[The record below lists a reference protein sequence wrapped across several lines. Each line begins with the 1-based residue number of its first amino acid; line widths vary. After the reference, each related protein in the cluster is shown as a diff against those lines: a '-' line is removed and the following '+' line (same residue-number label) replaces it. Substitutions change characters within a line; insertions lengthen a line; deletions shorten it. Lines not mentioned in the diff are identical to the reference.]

1 LKFIRFL
8 FILIPIYCFTQ
19 EVEFTGTVSATT
31 CSGTLMHFDVTYI
44 PSENSVTEF
53 DFNGTDLPDGWSATD
68 YDVGQPCTGGPG
80 ADGDTPDNSNY
91 FWALKQGAGGV
102 RYVRT
107 SAVDVAQGGS
117 LRFYIRYGADDP
129 PNGCEDGDEP
139 DEEVYLQYS
148 INNGV
153 TWTTFFD
160 GWDTDPNK
168 NKDWYQWFDQ
178 TILIPPAAQ
187 STNTIFQW
195 IQPKSTSSIFDN
207 WGLEDIVVNAIPA
220 PAASWNFD
228 FGNGDRGS
236 STSATSTLS
245 FDKLYPP
252 SNVAINYSVTI
263 STTLSDGNVVG
274 LTKNI
279 LVTPSDEIAP
289 TVSAPQNIRVDSDP
303 GSCDIVLRQSD
314 IGSPTFSDNC
324 SINLVEN
331 DNPSLTFLNGI
342 NFLTWTITDSASNTT
357 TVTQTITVNDNENP
371 TLSIPDNIISKNC
384 NVDIG
389 VASATDNCGDVIPVN
404 NAPADFHLGIT
415 AVTWQVTDA
424 AGNTVSAT
432 QLITV
437 SDTTAPLNIAPANI
451 TTTTESDTC
460 VATTVD
466 LGLPTSGDNCTV
478 DTVTNDAPT
487 SFPTGVTTVTW
498 TVVDTAGNQTLSYQT
513 VTVNDATPPVIVA
526 PLDIVSNSCAIV
538 LGTPTITDNCNFT
551 FSNNAPSS
559 FSTGITVVT
568 WTASDS
574 FGNTVTATQLVSFS
588 DTTTPT
594 ILVQDQSITI
604 NADSGSCFVSG
615 LDLGSVIT
623 NDDCGISSV
632 TNDAPLQY
640 PIGTTQVIHTVTDV
654 FGNSNSSIQSV
665 TVIDNEKPIVRANDL
680 VLSLNSDGEVEI
692 PFDAIDNG
700 STDNCTIATYNIVSE
715 NSDTIFTQETSVPQ
729 QQDQTQN
736 QNNETTGKISN
747 NNRIVSPRIKIP
759 RSKKISLSCDIIGTQ
774 QIVYS
779 ITDLSGN
786 TASTTVNIT
795 ITDDLNVC
803 NSSDSNS
810 GADGSS
816 VIDSDGDGI
825 RDDLDAF
832 PLDPTEWIDTDTD
845 GVGNNTDSDDDGDGF
860 LDTIEV
866 IGGSDPLDSSSI
878 PLDTDNDGLINILD
892 EDDDN
897 DGISDLIELQV
908 GTDPLDASS
917 FPLDTDNDLE
927 LDFFD
932 LDDDNDGQSDLVELE
947 CGSDPLNNL
956 SSSID
961 TDFDGI
967 PNCLDLDDDN
977 DTFPDELEITEGTDP
992 LNFNEYPNLDRDGD
1006 GIPYSLGY
1014 GQTFNDNCPDIPN
1027 PDQLDTDEDGLGDLC
1042 DNCITVENENQL
1054 DTDLDGVGDVCDVCP
1069 DEFNPDQDDYD
1080 ADSKGDICDPD
1091 DDNDGQ
1097 TDEDEIACG
1106 SDPKDE
1112 TSLSPDKDGDG
1123 ILDCLDLDN
1132 DNDGIEDSIDPNPGS
1147 FDDLLISQFV
1157 SDNNDGIN
1165 DSWELTKI
1173 ETYANSQ
1180 VYIYTRSGA
1189 LIYQKRNYLNTW
1201 PADADSNLIPE
1212 GSYYFRIDLE
1222 SDGIIDEEGWLYLT
1236 R

>member
-1 LKFIRFL
+1 MKFIKILFL
-8 FILIPIYCFTQ
+8 ILICNLTFSQ
-19 EVEFTGTVSATT
+19 EVQFTAVTSSTS
-31 CSGTLMHFDVTYI
+31 CSGTLVQFDVEYI

-53 DFNGTDLPDGWSATD
+53 DFNDGSLPSGWTSSPFT
-68 YDVGQPCTGGPG
+68 VGQPCDPG
-80 ADGDTPDNSNY
+80 QGDTPSGTNY
-91 FWALKQGAGGV
+91 FWATTLQNGGSNNGLRFV
-102 RYVRT
+102 ET
-107 SAVDVAQGGS
+107 SSVDVSQGGS
-117 LRFYIRYGADDP
+117 LEFLIRYGADDP
-129 PNGCEDGDEP
+129 SPGCEDGERP
-139 DEEVYLQYS
+139 SEEVWLQYS
-148 INNGV
+148 VSGGPWV
-153 TWTTFFD
+153 TFYD
-160 GWDTDPNK
+160 DWDTDFYKSAAWYSWYDNDIDIPVEAWSASTQFR
-168 NKDWYQWFDQ
+168 WYQPDNDGNNW
-178 TILIPPAAQ
+178 
-187 STNTIFQW
+187 
-195 IQPKSTSSIFDN
+195 DN
-207 WGLEDIVVNAIPA
+207 WGLEDVIVNAIPP
-220 PAASWNFD
+220 PAASWDFD
-228 FGNGDRGS
+228 FGNGDTGS
-236 STSATSTLS
+236 SNTATNTLT
-245 FDKLYPP
+245 FTKLYPP
-252 SNVAINYSVTI
+252 SNSNTVYTATI
-263 STTLSDGNVVG
+263 STTLTNGRVVG
-274 LTKNI
+274 LT
-279 LVTPSDEIAP
+279 
-289 TVSAPQNIRVDSDP
+289 QNIFVDLSDNVP
-303 GSCDIVLRQSD
+303 PNVILPPDLTVPTDTGSCTALLATTGTV
-314 IGSPTFSDNC
+314 TATDNC
-324 SINLVEN
+324 AIDSIQN
-331 DNPSLTFLNGI
+331 DNPELLFLLGDNI
-342 NFLTWTITDSASNTT
+342 LTWTITDSASNTT
-357 TVTQTITVNDNENP
+357 ILTQKITVVDEENP
-371 TLSIPDNIISKNC
+371 VLIIPADIVSPNC
-384 NVDIG
+384 AVDIG
-389 VASATDNCGDVIPVN
+389 TASATDNCGGLIPVN
-404 NAPADFHLGIT
+404 NAPADFSLGTT

-437 SDTTAPLNIAPANI
+437 SDTTAPRNIAPANI
-451 TTTTESDTC
+451 TTTTDSDTC

-551 FSNNAPSS
+551 FSNDAPSS
-559 FSTGITVVT
+559 FSSGITVVT

-604 NADSGSCFVSG
+604 NADSGSCFASG
-615 LDLGSVIT
+615 VDLGSVIT
-623 NDDCGISSV
+623 NDDCGISSI

-640 PIGTTQVIHTVTDV
+640 PIGTTQVVHTVTDV
-654 FGNSNSSIQSV
+654 FGNSSSSTQSV

-680 VLSLNSDGEVEI
+680 VLSLDSNGEITI
-692 PFDAIDNG
+692 PYELIDNG
-700 STDNCTIATYNIVSE
+700 SSDNCTVETYSIVSL
-715 NSDTIFTQETSVPQ
+715 DTETVFASEEEVPQ
-729 QQDQTQN
+729 QPENPANDQEQ
-736 QNNETTGKISN
+736 GKGGFPVTDKRNSFRVKMGSTN
-747 NNRIVSPRIKIP
+747 KIV
-759 RSKKISLSCDIIGTQ
+759 LSCSALGTQ
-774 QIVYS
+774 QIIYT
-779 ITDLSGN
+779 ITDSSGN

-803 NSSDSNS
+803 SVSGGSSGSSSDGDLDN
-810 GADGSS
+810 DG
-816 VIDSDGDGI
+816 VIDS
-825 RDDLDAF
+825 LDAF
-832 PLDPTEWIDTDTD
+832 PADPTEWTDTD
-845 GVGNNTDSDDDGDGF
+845 ADGIGNNIDTDDDGDGF
-860 LDTIEV
+860 LDATEV

-878 PLDTDNDGLINILD
+878 PLDKDNDGLINILD

-897 DGISDLIELQV
+897 DGISDLIELEV

-917 FPLDTDNDLE
+917 FPLNTDNDLE

-977 DTFPDELEITEGTDP
+977 DTFPDELEIKEGTDP
-992 LNFNEYPNLDRDGD
+992 LNFNEYPNLDGDGD

-1027 PDQLDTDEDGLGDLC
+1027 PDQLDTDKDGLGDLC
-1042 DNCITVENENQL
+1042 DNCIIVENEDQL
-1054 DTDLDGVGDVCDVCP
+1054 DIDLDGVGDVCDVCP
-1069 DEFNPDQDDYD
+1069 NEFNPDQEDYD
-1080 ADSKGDICDPD
+1080 ADSIGDICDPD

-1112 TSLSPDKDGDG
+1112 TSLSPDTDGDG
-1123 ILDCLDLDN
+1123 ILDCFDLDN

-1165 DSWELTKI
+1165 DTWELIKI

-1222 SDGIIDEEGWLYLT
+1222 SDGIIDNEGWLYVT